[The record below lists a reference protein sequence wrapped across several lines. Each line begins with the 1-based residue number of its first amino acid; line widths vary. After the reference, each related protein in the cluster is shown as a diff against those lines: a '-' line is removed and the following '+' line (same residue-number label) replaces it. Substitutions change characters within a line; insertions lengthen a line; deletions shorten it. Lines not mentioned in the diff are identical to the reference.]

1 MAAAAERGYIQSC
14 KGGRFAER
22 DPFNTLV
29 MLKKIFAKL
38 RETISPSRAK
48 KPAHTEAAKPVSH
61 SHPKPHSPS
70 PRGEARPERGA
81 GHSARPHD
89 KYRGQPRDPRDEPP
103 REPRAAGAGRAAGE
117 AAHEARPR
125 RDDHGPRHD
134 DHGPRREERGGGRG
148 LHSRSVGGGAAR
160 GGPRGERER
169 PMIDKTFDHPRA
181 AVVKPAIPIEVPKM
195 DTAFTALGLS
205 DALAFGVQ
213 EMGYVNPTPIQAQ
226 AIPVVLKGG
235 DVIGSAQT
243 GTGKTAAFAL
253 PIIQRLGT
261 HGKLRCL
268 ILEPTRELALQVE
281 EAFQKFSKFTDLRVT
296 IVYGGVGYGK
306 QEDDLR
312 RGMDILA
319 ATPGRLLDH
328 LEKGNC
334 SLADVDIL
342 VLDEVDRML
351 DMGFL
356 PDVKRIVQ
364 KCPKNRQTLFF
375 TATLPAE
382 LEQLAAWALRDPV
395 KVEIGRQ
402 RSPAE
407 TVTHAFYP
415 VVAAQKF
422 DLLQLLLEQTDFK
435 SVLIFSR
442 TRMGADRIAHRLE
455 SKGHTVGVMHSDRS
469 QRERIEALDGF
480 KSGKYEVLCATDI
493 AARGLDIAGVSHVIN
508 YDVPEN
514 AEDYVHRI
522 GRTGRAQ
529 NTGDAFTL
537 VTEEDVRDARSI
549 ERYMGV
555 TVERKK
561 IEGFPYI
568 YSALFDEKAL
578 AETVAAA
585 AKPVSRL
592 HRGVRR

>member
-1 MAAAAERGYIQSC
+1 
-14 KGGRFAER
+14 
-22 DPFNTLV
+22 
-29 MLKKIFAKL
+29 MLKKFLAKL
-38 RETISPSRAK
+38 RNSISPSRPS
-48 KPAHTEAAKPVSH
+48 KPAEPHGGKSASPSKPFSSPQCGDARSERGKEGRAH
-61 SHPKPHSPS
+61 GGKPH
-70 PRGEARPERGA
+70 
-81 GHSARPHD
+81 
-89 KYRGQPRDPRDEPP
+89 GQAHEP
-103 REPRAAGAGRAAGE
+103 RESRGPGGQGAGRDS
-117 AAHEARPR
+117 RPR
-125 RDDHGPRHD
+125 RDEPSEAAHGKFSPQGGGR
-134 DHGPRREERGGGRG
+134 GGRG
-148 LHSRSVGGGAAR
+148 LHSRSSGR
-160 GGPRGERER
+160 GGSFGGEGKRER
-169 PMIDKTFDHPRA
+169 PRSDQSYDHPRRGP
-181 AVVKPAIPIEVPKM
+181 VKPVVPVEIPKL
-195 DTAFTALGLS
+195 DTAFSKLGLS

-213 EMGYVNPTPIQAQ
+213 EMGYVEPTPIQTQ
-226 AIPVVLKGG
+226 AIPFILAGR

-261 HGKLRCL
+261 HGAMRCL

-281 EAFQKFSKFTDLRVT
+281 EAFQNFAKFTDLRVT

-306 QEDDLR
+306 QTDDLK

-328 LEKGNC
+328 LEQGNC
-334 SLADVDIL
+334 ALDRIDIL

-356 PDVKRIVQ
+356 PDVKRIVA
-364 KCPKNRQTLFF
+364 KCPKMRQTLFF

-382 LEQLAAWALRDPV
+382 IEQLAAWALRDPA
-395 KVEIGRQ
+395 KIEIGR
-402 RSPAE
+402 SHAAAE
-407 TVTHAFYP
+407 TVSHAFYP
-415 VVAAQKF
+415 VVATQKF
-422 DLLQLLLEQTDFK
+422 DLLQLLLEQTEFK
-435 SVLIFSR
+435 SVLIFCR
-442 TRMGADRIAHRLE
+442 TRMGADRIANRLV
-455 SKGHTVGVMHSDRS
+455 SKGHTVGVLHSDRN

-480 KSGKYEVLCATDI
+480 KSGKFEVLVATDI

-522 GRTGRAQ
+522 GRTGRAHH
-529 NTGDAFTL
+529 TGDAFTM

-549 ERYMGV
+549 ERYMGLG
-555 TVERKK
+555 VERKK

-578 AETVAAA
+578 AETAAAA

-592 HRGVRR
+592 HRGMRR

>member
-1 MAAAAERGYIQSC
+1 
-14 KGGRFAER
+14 
-22 DPFNTLV
+22 
-29 MLKKIFAKL
+29 MLKKIFARL
-38 RETISPSRAK
+38 RDKISGPRPAK
-48 KPAHTEAAKPVSH
+48 APAEGERSTSQSH
-61 SHPKPHSPS
+61 GQP
-70 PRGEARPERGA
+70 PRGESRPHRGAHEPSRGGRGHGQGEGADRGRGGEGRGRRDERG
-81 GHSARPHD
+81 
-89 KYRGQPRDPRDEPP
+89 
-103 REPRAAGAGRAAGE
+103 
-117 AAHEARPR
+117 PR
-125 RDDHGPRHD
+125 RDEGGGGP
-134 DHGPRREERGGGRG
+134 GGRG
-148 LHSRSVGGGAAR
+148 RGGLQGRSSR

-169 PMIDKTFDHPRA
+169 PMIDKTFDHPRTEDI
-181 AVVKPAIPIEVPKM
+181 KPAVPVDIPKM

-213 EMGYVNPTPIQAQ
+213 EMGYVTPTPIQAQ

-261 HGKLRCL
+261 HGKMRCL

-281 EAFQKFSKFTDLRVT
+281 EAFQKFAKFTDLRVT

-306 QEDDLR
+306 QTEDLR
-312 RGMDILA
+312 RGVDILA

-328 LEKGNC
+328 LEQGNC
-334 SLADVDIL
+334 SLANIDIL

-364 KCPKNRQTLFF
+364 KCPKERQTLFF
-375 TATLPAE
+375 TATLPPE
-382 LEQLAAWALRDPV
+382 LEQLAGWALRDPL

-415 VVAAQKF
+415 VVATQKF
-422 DLLQLLLEQTDFK
+422 DLLQLLLERTEFK
-435 SVLIFSR
+435 SLIIFSR
-442 TRMGADRIAHRLE
+442 TRMGADRIAHRLQQ
-455 SKGHTVGVMHSDRS
+455 KGHSVGVMHSDRN
-469 QRERIEALDGF
+469 QRERIEALQGF
-480 KSGKYEVLCATDI
+480 KSGKYEVLVATDI

-514 AEDYVHRI
+514 PEDYVHRI

-555 TVERKK
+555 GVERKK

-568 YSALFDEKAL
+568 YSALFDDKAL
-578 AETVAAA
+578 AETAAAA

>member
-1 MAAAAERGYIQSC
+1 MDGAAGPYPELQCRRVHRISSIQH
-14 KGGRFAER
+14 
-22 DPFNTLV
+22 LL
-29 MLKKIFAKL
+29 MLKKLFAKL
-38 RETISPSRAK
+38 REKISPSRAK
-48 KPAHTEAAKPVSH
+48 KPAQTEAAKPVSH
-61 SHPKPHSPS
+61 AKPSAATS
-70 PRGEARPERGA
+70 RGESRPERG
-81 GHSARPHD
+81 GGPSRDGRPYD
-89 KYRGQPRDPRDEPP
+89 KYRGQPRDPRDEPY
-103 REPRAAGAGRAAGE
+103 REPRAAGAGDG
-117 AAHEARPR
+117 HEARPR
-125 RDDHGPRHD
+125 RDDYGSRSED
-134 DHGPRREERGGGRG
+134 RGGRDFPSRG
-148 LHSRSVGGGAAR
+148 GGGAAR

-169 PMIDKTFDHPRA
+169 PVIDKTFDHPRTTA
-181 AVVKPAIPIEVPKM
+181 IKPAVPVDVPKM

-213 EMGYVNPTPIQAQ
+213 EMGYVTPTPIQAQ

-306 QEDDLR
+306 QLDDLKS
-312 RGMDILA
+312 GMDILA

-328 LEKGNC
+328 MEQGNV

-375 TATLPAE
+375 TATLPPE
-382 LEQLAAWALRDPV
+382 LEQLAGWALNNPL

-407 TVTHAFYP
+407 TVSHAFYP
-415 VVAAQKF
+415 VVASQKF
-422 DLLQLLLEQTDFK
+422 DLLQLLLDQTDFK

-480 KSGKYEVLCATDI
+480 KSGKFEVLVATDI

-537 VTEEDVRDARSI
+537 VTEDDVRDARSI

-578 AETVAAA
+578 ADTVAAA

>member
-1 MAAAAERGYIQSC
+1 
-14 KGGRFAER
+14 
-22 DPFNTLV
+22 V
-29 MLKKIFAKL
+29 
-38 RETISPSRAK
+38 
-48 KPAHTEAAKPVSH
+48 KPVV
-61 SHPKPHSPS
+61 PV
-70 PRGEARPERGA
+70 
-81 GHSARPHD
+81 D
-89 KYRGQPRDPRDEPP
+89 
-103 REPRAAGAGRAAGE
+103 
-117 AAHEARPR
+117 
-125 RDDHGPRHD
+125 
-134 DHGPRREERGGGRG
+134 
-148 LHSRSVGGGAAR
+148 
-160 GGPRGERER
+160 
-169 PMIDKTFDHPRA
+169 I
-181 AVVKPAIPIEVPKM
+181 PKM
-195 DTAFTALGLS
+195 ETAFSALGLS
-205 DALAFGVQ
+205 DALAYAVQ
-213 EMGYVNPTPIQAQ
+213 EMGYLEPTPIQKQ
-226 AIPVVLKGG
+226 AIPVVLQGG

-253 PIIQRLGT
+253 PIIQRLGS

-281 EAFQKFSKFTDLRVT
+281 EAFQKFAKFTDLRVT

-306 QEDDLR
+306 QTEDLR

-328 LEKGNC
+328 IEQRNC
-334 SLADVDIL
+334 SLDDIDIL

-356 PDVKRIVQ
+356 PDVRRIVQ
-364 KCPKNRQTLFF
+364 KIRKERQTLFF
-375 TATLPAE
+375 TATLPPE
-382 LEQLAAWALRDPV
+382 LEQLASWALRNPV

-407 TVTHAFYP
+407 TVSHAFYP
-415 VVAAQKF
+415 VVASQKF

-435 SVLIFSR
+435 SVLIFTR
-442 TRMGADRIAHRLE
+442 TRMGADRIAHRLL
-455 SKGHTVGVMHSDRS
+455 SKGHTVGVMHSDRN
-469 QRERIEALDGF
+469 QRERIEALEGF
-480 KSGKYEVLCATDI
+480 KSGKYEVLVATDI

-529 NTGDAFTL
+529 QTGDAFTL

-549 ERYMGV
+549 ERYMGMA
-555 TVERKK
+555 VERKK

-578 AETVAAA
+578 AETAAA
-585 AKPVSRL
+585 AVKPVSRL
-592 HRGVRR
+592 HRGVRRQ

>member
-1 MAAAAERGYIQSC
+1 
-14 KGGRFAER
+14 
-22 DPFNTLV
+22 
-29 MLKKIFAKL
+29 MLRKLIAKL
-38 RETISPSRAK
+38 RETIAPTK
-48 KPAHTEAAKPVSH
+48 KAKPVGT
-61 SHPKPHSPS
+61 PAPTIAKSPAPREHDS
-70 PRGEARPERGA
+70 RRQSGEGARRGQGQAQGRGENYGRGA
-81 GHSARPHD
+81 GD
-89 KYRGQPRDPRDEPP
+89 GRGAGGRSGQGGGGQGGY
-103 REPRAAGAGRAAGE
+103 EPRGRGERGGRGAGRGE
-117 AAHEARPR
+117 GR
-125 RDDHGPRHD
+125 RDDF
-134 DHGPRREERGGGRG
+134 RGGG
-148 LHSRSVGGGAAR
+148 GGGGGGRR
-160 GGPRGERER
+160 GPHEPRER
-169 PMIDKTFDHPRA
+169 PVIDKTYDHPRA
-181 AVVKPAIPIEVPKM
+181 AVVKPTVPVDVPKM
-195 DTAFTALGLS
+195 DTAFSKLGLS

-213 EMGYVNPTPIQAQ
+213 EMGYVEPTPIQAQ
-226 AIPVVLKGG
+226 AIPVVLSGR
-235 DVIGSAQT
+235 DLIGSAQT

-253 PIIQRLGT
+253 PIIQKLGT

-306 QEDDLR
+306 QLDDLR
-312 RGMDILA
+312 AGIDILA

-328 LEKGNC
+328 MEQGNV

-364 KCPKNRQTLFF
+364 KTPSTRQTLFF
-375 TATLPAE
+375 TATVPPEIAS
-382 LEQLAAWALRDPV
+382 LASWALRDPAR
-395 KVEIGRQ
+395 VEIGRQ
-402 RSPAE
+402 RSVAE
-407 TVTHAFYP
+407 TIAHAFYP
-415 VVAAQKF
+415 VVGSQKF
-422 DLLQLLLEQTDFK
+422 ELLQLLLERTDFK
-435 SVLIFSR
+435 SVIVFAR
-442 TRMGADRIAHRLE
+442 TRMGSDRIADRLQR
-455 SKGHTVGVMHSDRS
+455 KGHTVGVLHSDRS
-469 QRERIEALDGF
+469 QRERIEALEGF
-480 KSGKYEVLCATDI
+480 KSGKFEVLVATDI

-549 ERYMGV
+549 ERFTGMAI
-555 TVERKK
+555 ERKK

-568 YSALFDEKAL
+568 YSALFDEKAQ
-578 AETVAAA
+578 AEVAAAA

-592 HRGVRR
+592 HRGMRR

>member
-1 MAAAAERGYIQSC
+1 M
-14 KGGRFAER
+14 F
-22 DPFNTLV
+22 
-29 MLKKIFAKL
+29 KKFLAKL
-38 RETISPSRAK
+38 REKIAPAK
-48 KPAHTEAAKPVSH
+48 KPAPAAAASTPAKPAAREH
-61 SHPKPHSPS
+61 DGRRQGGDGAR
-70 PRGEARPERGA
+70 RGEGQGQGRGGYARGNGEGRSGRG
-81 GHSARPHD
+81 GS
-89 KYRGQPRDPRDEPP
+89 
-103 REPRAAGAGRAAGE
+103 GE
-117 AAHEARPR
+117 PR
-125 RDDHGPRHD
+125 RDFQPRS
-134 DHGPRREERGGGRG
+134 GERGGRGGGRG
-148 LHSRSVGGGAAR
+148 EGGGGGRRDDFR
-160 GGPRGERER
+160 GDSRGPREPRER
-169 PMIDKTFDHPRA
+169 PVIDKNYDHPRA
-181 AVVKPAIPIEVPKM
+181 APIKPVVPIDVPKM
-195 DTAFTALGLS
+195 DTAFTKLGLS

-213 EMGYVNPTPIQAQ
+213 EMGYVEPTPIQAQ
-226 AIPVVLKGG
+226 AIPVVLSGR
-235 DVIGSAQT
+235 DLIGSAQT

-253 PIIQRLGT
+253 PIIQKLGT

-306 QEDDLR
+306 QLEDLR
-312 RGMDILA
+312 GGIDILA

-328 LEKGNC
+328 MEQGNV

-364 KCPKNRQTLFF
+364 KTPNTRQTLFF
-375 TATLPAE
+375 TATVPPEIAS
-382 LEQLAAWALRDPV
+382 LASWALKDPAR
-395 KVEIGRQ
+395 VEIGRQ
-402 RSPAE
+402 RSVAE
-407 TVTHAFYP
+407 TIAHAFYP
-415 VVAAQKF
+415 VVASQKF

-435 SVLIFSR
+435 SVIIFAR
-442 TRMGADRIAHRLE
+442 TRMGSDRIADRLQR
-455 SKGHTVGVMHSDRS
+455 KGHTVGVLHSDRS
-469 QRERIEALDGF
+469 QRERIEALEGF
-480 KSGKYEVLCATDI
+480 KSGKFEVLVATDI

-549 ERYMGV
+549 ERFTGM
-555 TVERKK
+555 TIERKK

-568 YSALFDEKAL
+568 YSALFDEKAQ
-578 AETVAAA
+578 AEVAAAA